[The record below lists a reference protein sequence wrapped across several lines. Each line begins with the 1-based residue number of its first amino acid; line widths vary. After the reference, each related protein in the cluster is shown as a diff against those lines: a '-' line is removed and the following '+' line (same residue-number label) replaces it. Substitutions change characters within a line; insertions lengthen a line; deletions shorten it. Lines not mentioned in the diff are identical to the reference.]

1 MIHKIRGLCIS
12 FEPYRHPQMGLC
24 RILPGAVDLSEKSVN
39 GIQVVDDSGNV
50 LGCVGDALCTAR
62 LEEVKRGDYG
72 LLWDGVIVELTNLND
87 KVPADR
93 AAIVLAET
101 GPTGFRVSYDNSVTQ
116 SKRTRKGHGVY
127 GRADQADLSDRRRPR
142 AGDRPHCVPNF
153 AEGKGARR
161 PHGSGRPRSESTI
174 RRTLPVQTVCM
185 RR

>member
-1 MIHKIRGLCIS
+1 
-12 FEPYRHPQMGLC
+12 MGLC

-50 LGCVGDALCTAR
+50 LGCVGDSLCTAR

-72 LLWDGVIVELTNLND
+72 LLWDGIICELLNLDD
-87 KVPADR
+87 KIPADR

-101 GPTGFRVSYDNSVTQ
+101 RPTGFRVSYDDRATKC
-116 SKRTRKGHGVY
+116 KRTPKGTMFTGARITQIALTVDAEPGT
-127 GRADQADLSDRRRPR
+127 GRIVFLTSPR
-142 AGDRPHCVPNF
+142 AKASVGHT
-153 AEGKGARR
+153 AAA
-161 PHGSGRPRSESTI
+161 RPRSESTI